1 MKNIAILAV
10 LALSVLGCNLSN
22 LVKSAGSANSDSAQA
37 STTPTPK
44 ASTMPASKPEPESTV
59 EKPAFIALL
68 KKSAGKYPSDIK
80 LVENTEIKSRLQKLL
95 GKDWPDMKAKFNVEI
110 PNEIEDNIF
119 KGEACEAHNCGA
131 NRFII
136 FVDLGDGNINVFHI
150 EDDRTKTYFESGE
163 IKLPNKFADGLTDR

>member
-22 LVKSAGSANSDSAQA
+22 LDNSAGSANSNSAQA
-37 STTPTPK
+37 SPTPK
-44 ASTMPASKPEPESTV
+44 PSATPASKPEPESTV
-59 EKPAFIALL
+59 EKPAFIELL

-80 LVENTEIKSRLQKLL
+80 LIENAEIKARLQKLL
-95 GKDWPDMKAKFNVEI
+95 GKDWPDMKAKFDVEM
-110 PNEIEDNIF
+110 PNEIEENIF

-150 EDDRTKTYFESGE
+150 EDAKAKKYLENGE
-163 IKLPNKFADGLTDR
+163 IKLPRKFADEMAGG